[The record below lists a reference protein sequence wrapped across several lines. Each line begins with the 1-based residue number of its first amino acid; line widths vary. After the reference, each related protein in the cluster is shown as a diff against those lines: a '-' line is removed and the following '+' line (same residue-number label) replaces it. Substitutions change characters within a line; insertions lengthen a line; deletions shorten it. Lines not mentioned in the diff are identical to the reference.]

1 MKRLEILQ
9 IFFFRFGKKWTI
21 VIKTI
26 KISLLKLKLIYV
38 KFVFVKFFGKWIIL
52 WMIRTWN
59 SYKIS
64 IKLIII
70 IRKC

>member
-38 KFVFVKFFGKWIIL
+38 KFVFVKFKSGNGLFFE
-52 WMIRTWN
+52 
-59 SYKIS
+59 
-64 IKLIII
+64 
-70 IRKC
+70 

>member
-9 IFFFRFGKKWTI
+9 IFFFRSGKKWTI

-38 KFVFVKFFGKWIIL
+38 KFVFVKFVGKWIIL
-52 WMIRTWN
+52 
-59 SYKIS
+59 
-64 IKLIII
+64 
-70 IRKC
+70 